1 MRSNS
6 IEIKPIAGALGAELH
21 GIDLANLTDDD
32 FADVHDAF
40 LAHQVIFFRE
50 QVLTPVEQ
58 IGFAKR
64 FGDIHLHPYMR
75 GLPDHPEILEIVKRE
90 EDTKNFGGG
99 WHTDQA
105 FSPRP
110 ALCTLLYA
118 KETPTFGG
126 DTMFTNMYA
135 AYEALSDTM
144 KSVLAPLKRL
154 FLGDRAAAAG
164 GQSRK
169 EKYLSQGGI
178 MQPKDPNADEG
189 TEAEHPLVRTHPE
202 TGRKSLF
209 LSSHT
214 AKIVGM
220 TDEESASILSF
231 LRQHSVRPEF
241 TCRFRWEPGSFAIW
255 DDRCT
260 QHFAINDYNGQRRR
274 MHRITI
280 RGDVPV

>member
-6 IEIKPIAGALGAELH
+6 IEVKPIAGALGAELH

-50 QVLTPVEQ
+50 QTLTPVEQ

-64 FGDIHLHPYMR
+64 FGDIHLHPYMK

-144 KSVLAPLKRL
+144 KSVLAPLKGL

-169 EKYLSQGGI
+169 EKYLAQGGI
-178 MQPKDPNADEG
+178 MQPKDPGADEG
-189 TEAEHPLVRTHPE
+189 TQAEHPLVRTHPE

-220 TDEESASILSF
+220 TDDESAPILSF
-231 LRQHSVRPEF
+231 LRQHAVRPEF

-260 QHFAINDYNGQRRR
+260 QHFAINDY
-274 MHRITI
+274 TASAA
-280 RGDVPV
+280 

>member
-6 IEIKPIAGALGAELH
+6 IEVKPIAGALGAELH
-21 GIDLANLTDDD
+21 GVDLAHMSDED
-32 FADVHDAF
+32 FADVHEAF
-40 LAHQVIFFRE
+40 LSHQVVFFRD
-50 QVLTPVEQ
+50 QKLTPVEQ
-58 IGFAKR
+58 IGVAKR
-64 FGDIHLHPYMR
+64 FGEIHLHPYMQ
-75 GLPDHPEILEIVKRE
+75 GLPDHPEVLEIIKRE
-90 EDTKNFGGG
+90 TDTKNFGGG

-118 KETPTFGG
+118 KETPVFGG

-144 KSVLAPLKRL
+144 KQVLAPLKGL
-154 FLGDRAAAAG
+154 FLGDRSAAAG
-164 GQSRK
+164 GPSRK
-169 EKYLSQGGI
+169 EKYTGGA
-178 MQPKDPNADEG
+178 MKPKDPNADEG
-189 TEAEHPLVRTHPE
+189 TQAEHPLVRTHPD
-202 TGRKSLF
+202 TKRKSLF

-214 AKIVGM
+214 ARVVGM
-220 TDEESASILSF
+220 TDEESAPILSF
-231 LRQHSVRPEF
+231 LRQHAVRPEF

-260 QHFAINDYNGQRRR
+260 QHFAINDYNGQRRV
-274 MHRITI
+274 MHRITV

>member
-6 IEIKPIAGALGAELH
+6 IEVKPIAGALGAELH

-50 QVLTPVEQ
+50 QTLTPVEQ

-64 FGDIHLHPYMR
+64 FGDIHLHPYMK

-144 KSVLAPLKRL
+144 KSVLAPLKGL

-164 GQSRK
+164 GPSRK
-169 EKYLSQGGI
+169 EKYLAQGGI

-189 TEAEHPLVRTHPE
+189 TQAEHPLVRTHPE

-214 AKIVGM
+214 DKIVGM
-220 TDEESASILSF
+220 TDEESAPILSF

>member
-6 IEIKPIAGALGAELH
+6 IEVKPIAGALGAELH
-21 GIDLANLTDDD
+21 GIDLANMNDDD
-32 FADVHDAF
+32 FADMHDAF
-40 LAHQVIFFRE
+40 LAHQVVFFRD
-50 QVLTPVEQ
+50 QKLTPVEQ
-58 IGFAKR
+58 IGLARR
-64 FGDIHLHPYMR
+64 FGEIHLHPYMQ
-75 GLPDHPEILEIVKRE
+75 GLPDHPEILEIIKRE

-110 ALCTLLYA
+110 AMCTMLYA
-118 KETPTFGG
+118 KESPKFGG

-144 KSVLAPLKRL
+144 KSVLAPLKGL
-154 FLGDRAAAAG
+154 FLGDRSAATG
-164 GQSRK
+164 GPSRK
-169 EKYLSQGGI
+169 EKYLGQGV
-178 MQPKDPNADEG
+178 MKPKDPGADEG
-189 TEAEHPLVRTHPE
+189 TQAEHPIVRTHPE

-214 AKIVGM
+214 AKFVGM
-220 TDEESASILSF
+220 TDEESAPLLSF

-260 QHFAINDYNGQRRR
+260 QHFAINDYNGQRRV

>member
-6 IEIKPIAGALGAELH
+6 IEVKPIAGALGAELH

-50 QVLTPVEQ
+50 QTLTPVEQ

-64 FGDIHLHPYMR
+64 FGDIHLHPYMK

-144 KSVLAPLKRL
+144 KSVLAPLKGL

-169 EKYLSQGGI
+169 EKYLAQGGI
-178 MQPKDPNADEG
+178 MQPKDPGADEG
-189 TEAEHPLVRTHPE
+189 TQAEHPLVRTHPE

-220 TDEESASILSF
+220 TDDESAPILSF
-231 LRQHSVRPEF
+231 LRQHAVRPEF

-260 QHFAINDYNGQRRR
+260 QHFAINDYNGQRRV

>member
-6 IEIKPIAGALGAELH
+6 IEVKPIAGALGAELH

-50 QVLTPVEQ
+50 QTLTPVEQ

-64 FGDIHLHPYMR
+64 FGDIHLHPYMK

-144 KSVLAPLKRL
+144 KSVLAPLKGL

-169 EKYLSQGGI
+169 EKYLAQGGI
-178 MQPKDPNADEG
+178 MQPKDPGADEG
-189 TEAEHPLVRTHPE
+189 TQAEHPLVRTHPE

-220 TDEESASILSF
+220 TDDESAPILSF
-231 LRQHSVRPEF
+231 LRQHAVRPEF

-260 QHFAINDYNGQRRR
+260 QHFAINDYNGQRRV
-274 MHRITI
+274 MHRITV

>member
-50 QVLTPVEQ
+50 QTLTPVEQ

-64 FGDIHLHPYMR
+64 FGEIHLHPYMR

-144 KSVLAPLKRL
+144 KSVLAPLKGL

-164 GQSRK
+164 GPSRK

-178 MQPKDPNADEG
+178 MQPKYPNADEG
-189 TEAEHPLVRTHPE
+189 TQAEHPLVRTHPE

-220 TDEESASILSF
+220 TDEESAPILSF

>member
-6 IEIKPIAGALGAELH
+6 IEVKPIAGALGAELH
-21 GIDLANLTDDD
+21 GIDLAKLTDDD

-50 QVLTPVEQ
+50 QTLTPVEQ

-64 FGDIHLHPYMR
+64 FGEIHLHPYMQ
-75 GLPDHPEILEIVKRE
+75 GLPDHPEILEIIKRE

-118 KETPTFGG
+118 KQTPTFGG

-144 KSVLAPLKRL
+144 KSVLAPLKGL

-169 EKYLSQGGI
+169 EKYLSQGGV
-178 MQPKDPNADEG
+178 MKPKDPGADEG
-189 TEAEHPLVRTHPE
+189 TQAEHPIVRTHPE

-214 AKIVGM
+214 AKIIGM
-220 TDEESASILSF
+220 TDEESAPLLSF
-231 LRQHSVRPEF
+231 LRQHAVRPEF

-260 QHFAINDYNGQRRR
+260 QHFAINDYNGQRRV

>member
-6 IEIKPIAGALGAELH
+6 IEVKPIAGALGAELH

-50 QVLTPVEQ
+50 QRLTPVEQ

-64 FGDIHLHPYMR
+64 FGDIHLHPYMK
-75 GLPDHPEILEIVKRE
+75 GLPDHPEILEIIKRE

-144 KSVLAPLKRL
+144 KSVLAPLKGL
-154 FLGDRAAAAG
+154 FMGDRAAAAG

-169 EKYLSQGGI
+169 EKYLAQGGV

-220 TDEESASILSF
+220 TDDESASILSF

>member
-1 MRSNS
+1 MRSNA
-6 IEIKPIAGALGAELH
+6 IDVRPIAGALGAELH
-21 GIDLANLTDDD
+21 GVDLAHMSDAD
-32 FADVHDAF
+32 FDDVHEAF
-40 LAHQVIFFRE
+40 LAHQVVFFRDQTMTPAE
-50 QVLTPVEQ
+50 QVGL
-58 IGFAKR
+58 ARR
-64 FGDIHLHPYMR
+64 FGDIHLHPYME
-75 GLPDHPEILEIVKRE
+75 GLPGQPEVLEIIKRE
-90 EDTKNFGGG
+90 DDKTNFGGT

-126 DTMFTNMYA
+126 DTMFTNMYL

-144 KSVLAPLKRL
+144 KQTLAPLKGL
-154 FLGDRAAAAG
+154 FLGDRSAAAG
-164 GQSRK
+164 GPSRK
-169 EKYLSQGGI
+169 EKYAGQGA
-178 MQPKDPNADEG
+178 MRPKDPFADEG
-189 TEAEHPLVRTHPE
+189 THAEHPLVRTHPE

-214 AKIVGM
+214 VKIVGM
-220 TDEESASILSF
+220 TSEESAPILGF
-231 LRQHSVRPEF
+231 LRQHAVRPEF

-260 QHFAINDYNGQRRR
+260 QHFALNDYNGQRRV
-274 MHRITI
+274 MHRITV

>member
-6 IEIKPIAGALGAELH
+6 IEVKPIAGALGAELH
-21 GIDLANLTDDD
+21 GIDLAHLTDDD

-50 QVLTPVEQ
+50 QRLTPVEQ

-64 FGDIHLHPYMR
+64 FGDIHLHPYMK
-75 GLPDHPEILEIVKRE
+75 GLPDHPEILEIIKRE

-118 KETPTFGG
+118 KETPTYGG

-144 KSVLAPLKRL
+144 KSVLAPLKGL
-154 FLGDRAAAAG
+154 FMGDRAAAAG

-169 EKYLSQGGI
+169 EKYLAQGGV

-189 TEAEHPLVRTHPE
+189 TQAEHPLVRTHPE

-220 TDEESASILSF
+220 TDDESASILSF

>member
-6 IEIKPIAGALGAELH
+6 IEVKPIAGALGAELH

-50 QVLTPVEQ
+50 QTLTPVEQ

-64 FGDIHLHPYMR
+64 FGDIHLHPYMQ

-90 EDTKNFGGG
+90 SDTKNFGGG

-118 KETPTFGG
+118 KQTPTFGG

-144 KSVLAPLKRL
+144 KSVLAPLKGL

-164 GQSRK
+164 GPSRK

-178 MQPKDPNADEG
+178 MKPKDPNADEG
-189 TEAEHPLVRTHPE
+189 TEAEHPIVRTHPE

-214 AKIVGM
+214 SKIVGM
-220 TDEESASILSF
+220 TDDESAPLLSF
-231 LRQHSVRPEF
+231 LRQHAVRPEF

-260 QHFAINDYNGQRRR
+260 QHFAINDYHGQRRV

>member
-1 MRSNS
+1 MRSNT
-6 IEIKPIAGALGAELH
+6 IDVRPIAGALGAELH
-21 GIDLANLTDDD
+21 GVDLARMSDAD
-32 FADVHDAF
+32 FDDVHEAF
-40 LAHQVIFFRE
+40 LSHQVVFFRDQNMTPAE
-50 QVLTPVEQ
+50 QVGL
-58 IGFAKR
+58 ARR
-64 FGDIHLHPYMR
+64 FGDIHLHPYMQ
-75 GLPDHPEILEIVKRE
+75 GLPGQPEVLEIIKRE
-90 EDTKNFGGG
+90 DDKTNFGGT

-126 DTMFTNMYA
+126 DTMFTNMYL

-144 KSVLAPLKRL
+144 KQTLAPLKGL
-154 FLGDRAAAAG
+154 FLGDRSAAAG
-164 GQSRK
+164 GPSRK
-169 EKYLSQGGI
+169 EKYLGQGGI
-178 MQPKDPNADEG
+178 MRPKDPNADEG
-189 TEAEHPLVRTHPE
+189 TQAEHPLVRTHPE

-214 AKIVGM
+214 VKIVGM
-220 TDEESASILSF
+220 TNEESAPILSF
-231 LRQHSVRPEF
+231 LRQHAVRPEF

-260 QHFAINDYNGQRRR
+260 QHFALNDYNGQRRV
-274 MHRITI
+274 MHRITV

>member
-1 MRSNS
+1 MRSNT
-6 IEIKPIAGALGAELH
+6 IEVRPIAGALGAELH
-21 GIDLANLTDDD
+21 GVDLAHMSDED
-32 FADVHDAF
+32 FADVHEAF
-40 LAHQVIFFRE
+40 LAHQVVFFRD
-50 QVLTPVEQ
+50 QTLTPVEQ
-58 IGFAKR
+58 IGVAKR
-64 FGDIHLHPYMR
+64 FGEIHLHPYMQ
-75 GLPDHPEILEIVKRE
+75 GLPEHPEILEIIKRE

-118 KETPTFGG
+118 KQTPSFGG

-144 KSVLAPLKRL
+144 KQVLAPLKGL
-154 FLGDRAAAAG
+154 FLGDRSAAAG
-164 GQSRK
+164 GPSRK
-169 EKYLSQGGI
+169 EKYLSSQGA
-178 MQPKDPNADEG
+178 MRPKDPNADEG
-189 TEAEHPLVRTHPE
+189 TQAEHPIVRTHPE

-220 TDEESASILSF
+220 TDEESAPILSF
-231 LRQHSVRPEF
+231 LKQHAVRPEF
-241 TCRFRWEPGSFAIW
+241 TCRFRWEMGSFAIW

-260 QHFAINDYNGQRRR
+260 QHFAINDYNGQRRV
-274 MHRITI
+274 MHRITV

>member
-1 MRSNS
+1 M
-6 IEIKPIAGALGAELH
+6 
-21 GIDLANLTDDD
+21 
-32 FADVHDAF
+32 
-40 LAHQVIFFRE
+40 Q
-50 QVLTPVEQ
+50 
-58 IGFAKR
+58 
-64 FGDIHLHPYMR
+64 

-144 KSVLAPLKRL
+144 KSVLAPLKGL

-164 GQSRK
+164 GPSRK
-169 EKYLSQGGI
+169 EKYLGQGGI

-189 TEAEHPLVRTHPE
+189 TQAEHPLVRTHPE

-220 TDEESASILSF
+220 TDEESAPILSF

>member
-50 QVLTPVEQ
+50 QTLTPVEQ

-64 FGDIHLHPYMR
+64 FGEIHLHPYMR

-144 KSVLAPLKRL
+144 KSVLAPLKGL

-164 GQSRK
+164 GPSRK

-189 TEAEHPLVRTHPE
+189 TQAEHPLVRTHPE

-220 TDEESASILSF
+220 TDEESAPILSF